1 MNGTRRE
8 LRRWREAVQSGD
20 ARRAHHFL
28 NKRQLLFRFLHY
40 FVHISKEISQRV
52 LHIKTN
58 TFFFKNN

>member
-28 NKRQLLFRFLHY
+28 NERQLLFRFLHY
-40 FVHISKEISQRV
+40 FVAKGSTYQNKHV
-52 LHIKTN
+52 LLKLIMNKQN
-58 TFFFKNN
+58 